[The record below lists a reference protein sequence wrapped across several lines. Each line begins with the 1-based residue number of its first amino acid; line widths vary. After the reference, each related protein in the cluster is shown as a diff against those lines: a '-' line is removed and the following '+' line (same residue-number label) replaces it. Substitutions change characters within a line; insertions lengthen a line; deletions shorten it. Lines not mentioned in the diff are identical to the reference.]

1 MTADVPLD
9 ALGLEDEVVTLVR
22 TWLDA
27 AAEFP
32 VDPSAARLADLLRDE
47 HGLSFTSRFID
58 GVIRPED
65 ERVAADTL
73 IELGQSIPAFVPKHL
88 RVAMKAGTAAARVSP
103 ALVIP
108 VVRRALRELVGHLLI
123 DATDARLGSA
133 IAKLRTEGVRLNL
146 NLLGEAVLGPA
157 EAERRLTGTKRLLA
171 RSDVDYVSV
180 KVSSVVAPHSPW
192 AFDETVAHVVSEL
205 QPLYRQAATSATPK
219 FINLDMEEYHD
230 LALTLEVFQTLLDQ
244 PELRD
249 LEAGIVLQA
258 YLPDS
263 LDAMIRLQTW
273 ATGRRMAGGAPVK
286 VRIVKGANLAMERVD
301 ASLHGWPLATWGS
314 KQESDT
320 HYKRVVEYALRP
332 EHIDAVRI
340 GVAGHN
346 LFDVAFAWLLAGRRG
361 VRDGVDFEM
370 LLGMA
375 QGQAEVVRRETGGLL
390 LYTPVVRP
398 EEFDV
403 AIAYLIRR
411 LEEGASQENFMSA
424 IFEIDENE
432 ALFARERDRFAA
444 SLRALDRV
452 VPSAR
457 RTQNRTAE
465 ESLVRSGRDV
475 TPSR

>member
-1 MTADVPLD
+1 MPAHTGAVPTNVPLEVLD
-9 ALGLEDEVVTLVR
+9 LEDEVVALVR
-22 TWLDA
+22 AWLDA

-32 VDPSAARLADLLRDE
+32 VESSAARLADLLRDE
-47 HGLSFTSRFID
+47 DGLAFTSRFID

-65 ERVAADTL
+65 ERVAARTL
-73 IELGQSIPAFVPKHL
+73 IELGQSIPGFVPAHL
-88 RVAMKAGTAAARVSP
+88 RAAMKAGTAAARVSP

-108 VVRRALRELVGHLLI
+108 VVRRVLRQLVGHLLI

-133 IAKLRTEGVRLNL
+133 IAKLRTDGVRLNL

-157 EAERRLTGTKRLLA
+157 EAARRLAGTKSLLA
-171 RSDVDYVSV
+171 RPDVDYVSI
-180 KVSSVVAPHSPW
+180 KVSSVVAPHSAW
-192 AFDETVAHVVSEL
+192 AFDETVAHVVERL
-205 QPLYRQAATSATPK
+205 QPLYRQAATSSTPK

-230 LALTLEVFQTLLDQ
+230 LGVTLEVFQTLLDR

-273 ATGRRMAGGAPVK
+273 ATGRRLAGGAPVK

-301 ASLHGWPLATWGS
+301 ASMHGWPLATWGS

-320 HYKRVVEYALRP
+320 HYKRVVDYALRP

-361 VRDGVDFEM
+361 VRSGVDFEM

-398 EEFDV
+398 QEFDV

-432 ALFARERDRFAA
+432 ALVRPGTRPLRRLVAR
-444 SLRALDRV
+444 
-452 VPSAR
+452 P
-457 RTQNRTAE
+457 
-465 ESLVRSGRDV
+465 
-475 TPSR
+475 